1 MDTTRKKILTLLG
14 SATAVAEKR
23 LIVLERTLDLHNCT
37 QGQLLVG
44 NKVFDTL
51 ELPWLDN
58 RKNISRIPPGTYTF
72 QKIKRMST
80 GANAIWLREV
90 ENRTEILIHQGTKP
104 IHSQGCILIENY
116 EEFHQ
121 HVQSKGLIVIV

>member
-14 SATAVAEKR
+14 SANAVAERR

-37 QGQLLVG
+37 QGEIIVG
-44 NKVFDTL
+44 NKVWDTL
-51 ELPWLDN
+51 ELPWKQN
-58 RKNISRIPPGTYTF
+58 KKNISRIPPGTYTF

-80 GANAIWLREV
+80 GANALWLRDV

-104 IHSQGCILIENY
+104 THSQGCILIKDY
-116 EEFHQ
+116 ESFHE
-121 HVQSKGLIVIV
+121 HVQSKGLIVII

>member
-14 SATAVAEKR
+14 SANAVAERR

-37 QGQLLVG
+37 QGEIIVG
-44 NKVFDTL
+44 NKVWDTL
-51 ELPWLDN
+51 ELPWKQN

-80 GANAIWLREV
+80 GANALWLRDV

-104 IHSQGCILIENY
+104 THSQGCILIKEY
-116 EEFHQ
+116 EEFHK
-121 HVQSKGLIVIV
+121 HVQSKGLIVII